1 MDTTTKAGLD
11 PFKSVSKKV
20 AYEAAEA
27 TAEFI
32 GNEMYDKILKPVAEI
47 IIPPKQK
54 RNIEWI
60 KTSITKMVHYEIST
74 F

>member
-11 PFKSVSKKV
+11 PFISVSKKV
-20 AYEAAEA
+20 AYEAGEA

-60 KTSITKMVHYEIST
+60 KISITKMVHYEIST

>member
-32 GNEMYDKILKPVAEI
+32 GNEMYDKPVAEI
-47 IIPPKQK
+47 IIPPK
-54 RNIEWI
+54 
-60 KTSITKMVHYEIST
+60 
-74 F
+74 

>member
-32 GNEMYDKILKPVAEI
+32 GNEMYDKPAAEI

>member
-32 GNEMYDKILKPVAEI
+32 GNEMYDKPVAEI